1 MRDNTFDD
9 PIKFSLVPNLT
20 KHARIYFYCALCFI
34 AQNNNI
40 KLITVNFYYT
50 WHAKNFEGYWGL
62 FKLFVFL

>member
-1 MRDNTFDD
+1 MHVF
-9 PIKFSLVPNLT
+9 IL
-20 KHARIYFYCALCFI
+20 FYYALCFI

-50 WHAKNFEGYWGL
+50 WHVKTFEGYWGL